1 MHRCGTYVI
10 YVYECLHGCTI
21 TLLFNA
27 CTCACSSLQI
37 GNPVAILIGGLR
49 DLAARQ
55 RLAIDEARET
65 DAADAGGREERVT
78 LTLYPSG
85 DNNVFAMVLA
95 IDAHRLVADAHVD
108 FMHADAML
116 SDAAIDAEIGAD
128 VSRILSIA
136 SATPSAP
143 ELRAAF
149 DALEAKIRSVRQLE
163 CLLTEFP
170 NGTGD
175 GELAL
180 HTVDARIADMF
191 HAAAA
196 ASDNA
201 HSDAGSDA
209 EMANASG
216 AKVSACADGNGSSA
230 GAAAEFDVR
239 PLRAATRRCFQGP
252 QLDLFTRPRLPFVE
266 AGPRSTADRG
276 VTRLTYVGLEREL
289 PPPAIASSSSAHRTN
304 SNADAMDCAA
314 PTSLP
319 SASSSSFA
327 RPPAFDIL
335 LRVDPPLA
343 LPSRVLSALGLLPSP
358 RAAVPPPAAVSSA
371 RAAGGKTDAL
381 DAEFALVWFWFE
393 A

>member
-1 MHRCGTYVI
+1 MYYHAFIQCLYV
-10 YVYECLHGCTI
+10 CAPSSPS
-21 TLLFNA
+21 LLP
-27 CTCACSSLQI
+27 LQI

-55 RLAIDEARET
+55 RLTVDEARET
-65 DAADAGGREERVT
+65 DAADAAGREERVT

-95 IDAHRLVADAHVD
+95 IDSRRLVADAHVD

-180 HTVDARIADMF
+180 HAVDARIAEMF

-196 ASDNA
+196 ASGNS
-201 HSDAGSDA
+201 HSDARGDA
-209 EMANASG
+209 DMTNASG
-216 AKVSACADGNGSSA
+216 ANVSASAHTAGDGNGS
-230 GAAAEFDVR
+230 AAAEFDVR
-239 PLRAATRRCFQGP
+239 PLCAATRRCFQGP

-266 AGPRSTADRG
+266 AGQRSTADRG

-289 PPPAIASSSSAHRTN
+289 PPPAIASSSVAHRTD
-304 SNADAMDCAA
+304 SNTDAMDCAA
-314 PTSLP
+314 PTFVP
-319 SASSSSFA
+319 SASSASPA

-343 LPSRVLSALGLLPSP
+343 LPSRVLSALGLLPPP
-358 RAAVPPPAAVSSA
+358 RAAVPPPAAAPSTI

-381 DAEFALVWFWFE
+381 DAEFALVWC
-393 A
+393 